1 MIINIPN
8 VLTLMRIV
16 MLPLLVVIY
25 LSDHPLAM
33 PISAL
38 LFILA
43 GLTDWLDGYLAR
55 KLNQQS
61 AFGAFL
67 DPVADKLIVATA
79 LFLILFRH
87 PEVHILIPALI
98 IVGREIT
105 VSALREWMA
114 EMGRRGIVAV
124 SYMGKLKT
132 TLQIISIIF
141 LLWAQ
146 PLWGLPIF
154 EIGKWLL
161 DIAAVLTVWS
171 MVDYLR
177 AALSDNKPS

>member
-1 MIINIPN
+1 MTINIPN
-8 VLTLMRIV
+8 ALTLMRIG

-25 LSDHPLAM
+25 LSDHALAM
-33 PISAL
+33 PIAAL
-38 LFILA
+38 LFVLA

-124 SYMGKLKT
+124 SYKGKLKT

-161 DIAAVLTVWS
+161 DIAAILTVWS

-177 AALSDNKPS
+177 AALGDNKPS

>member
-8 VLTLMRIV
+8 ILTLMRIA

-114 EMGRRGIVAV
+114 EMGLRGIIAV

-171 MVDYLR
+171 MVNYLR
-177 AALSDNKPS
+177 AALRSSPLQ

>member
-8 VLTLMRIV
+8 VLTLMRIA

-79 LFLILFRH
+79 LFLISFRH

>member
-8 VLTLMRIV
+8 ILTLMRIA

-124 SYMGKLKT
+124 SSMGKLKT

-171 MVDYLR
+171 MIDYLR
-177 AALSDNKPS
+177 AALRSSTS